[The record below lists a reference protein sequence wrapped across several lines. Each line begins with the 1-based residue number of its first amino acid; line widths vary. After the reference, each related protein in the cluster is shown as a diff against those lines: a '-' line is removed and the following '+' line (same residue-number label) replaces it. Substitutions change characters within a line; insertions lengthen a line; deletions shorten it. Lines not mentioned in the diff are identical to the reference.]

1 LWRAIRRLSRAK
13 PRGGGEPARNP
24 GPARQWLGPHR

>member
-13 PRGGGEPARNP
+13 PRGGGSPALDPPTRRMN
-24 GPARQWLGPHR
+24 A